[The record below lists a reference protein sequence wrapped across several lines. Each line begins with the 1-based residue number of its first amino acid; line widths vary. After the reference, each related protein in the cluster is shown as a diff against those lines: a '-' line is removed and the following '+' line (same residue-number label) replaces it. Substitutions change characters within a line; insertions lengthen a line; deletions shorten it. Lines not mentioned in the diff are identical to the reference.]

1 MTNKTRMKMSEFLH
15 RLIYLVLGVEAVIIM
30 VYMMVGMT
38 SCSEDNDVDTPAA
51 ALLSNRSFEGTVQ
64 YDDDYLTSKVKYT
77 LSFSSDKDYILHYEN
92 TAKSKKGELQDMS
105 LVENVGTYTI
115 DKNNNVH
122 LEAKQITSSMNGIIF
137 TRDVCVE
144 NNLVFDAKAG
154 KLIKNKD
161 IELSEIEY
169 KTFPALEGNPIAM
182 APNEIDLEIFVGKW
196 HGHNPWT
203 DASLDFEVWGELNTE
218 GQNTY
223 RGKMVYTPSERVGDR
238 YFTEPWVNEGEISF
252 NGCLCIGDA
261 MLECFCI
268 TDESIL
274 FTTFYKAPGSYI
286 CTFDPM
292 IKVEK
297 PVE

>member
-1 MTNKTRMKMSEFLH
+1 MTKRTKMKMTAFFH

-30 VYMMVGMT
+30 VYMMMGLT
-38 SCSEDNDVDTPAA
+38 SCSEDNDVDTPTAD
-51 ALLSNRSFEGTVQ
+51 LLETRSFEGTAHYV
-64 YDDDYLTSKVKYT
+64 DDYLDTKVKYT
-77 LSFSSDKDYILHYEN
+77 LSFSSKKDYILRYE
-92 TAKSKKGELQDMS
+92 TTSQSKKTEFHDES

-115 DKNNNVH
+115 DENNKIH
-122 LEAKQITSSMNGIIF
+122 LESAQITSSKDGIVF
-137 TRDVCVE
+137 TRDVCIE
-144 NNLVFDAKAG
+144 NDLLFDVKAG
-154 KLIKNKD
+154 KLIKND
-161 IELSEIEY
+161 AIELYEIKY
-169 KTFPALEGNPIAM
+169 KTFPKLEGAPIAM
-182 APNEIDLEIFVGKW
+182 APADTDLEVFVGKW

-238 YFTEPWVNEGEISF
+238 YFTEPWVNEGEVSF